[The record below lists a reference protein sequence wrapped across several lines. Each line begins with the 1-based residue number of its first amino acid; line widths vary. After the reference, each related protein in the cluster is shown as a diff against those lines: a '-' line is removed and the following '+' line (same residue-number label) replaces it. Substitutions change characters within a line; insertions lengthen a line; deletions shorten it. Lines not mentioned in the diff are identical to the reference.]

1 MLAVWLIMSARLEMR
16 SPDGGCYLAGRVTVD
31 HFASIGATRTILPDI
46 RIGRNSIVG
55 AGSVVTKDVK
65 PNTVVVN
72 NPAKY
77 LRDNKSD
84 YNIDIFK

>member
-1 MLAVWLIMSARLEMR
+1 MVDHECKIGNGVHLM
-16 SPDGGCYLAGRVTVD
+16 GGCYLAGRVTVD
-31 HFASIGATRTILPDI
+31 DFASIGATATILPDI
-46 RIGRNSIVG
+46 KIGRNSIVG

-65 PNTVVVN
+65 PNTVVVG

-77 LRDNKSD
+77 LRENESE

>member
-1 MLAVWLIMSARLEMR
+1 MIDHECKIGNGVHLM
-16 SPDGGCYLAGRVTVD
+16 GGCYLAGRVTVD
-31 HFASIGATRTILPDI
+31 DFASIGATGTILPDI

-65 PNTVVVN
+65 PNTVVVG

>member
-1 MLAVWLIMSARLEMR
+1 MIDHECKIGNGVHLM
-16 SPDGGCYLAGRVTVD
+16 GGCYLAGRVTVND
-31 HFASIGATRTILPDI
+31 FASIGATATILPDI

-65 PNTVVVN
+65 PNTVVVG

>member
-1 MLAVWLIMSARLEMR
+1 MVDHECKLGNGVHLM
-16 SPDGGCYLAGRVTVD
+16 GGCYLAGRVVVED
-31 HFASIGATRTILPDI
+31 FVSVGATATILPDI
-46 RIGRNSIVG
+46 KLGRNSIIG

-65 PNTVVVN
+65 PNTVVVG

-77 LRDNKSD
+77 LRDNKPN